1 MDQETLGEYYK
12 RVRAI
17 PKRDAAY
24 DHDDSPYRSP
34 HVLLNKT
41 SLLPPCGCTVDGYGT
56 ILEPIVIRFC
66 PLHEA
71 APKMHLLLWEAAEDS
86 GKVTLKWVEQARSV
100 LTEID
105 GE

>member
-1 MDQETLGEYYK
+1 MLGEYYK
-12 RVRAI
+12 RVRAV

-24 DHDDSPYRSP
+24 DHDDSPYKSP

-41 SLLPPCGCTVDGYGT
+41 SLLPPCGCSVDGYGT
-56 ILEPIVIRFC
+56 IREPFVIRFC
-66 PLHEA
+66 SLHEA
-71 APKMHLLLWEAAEDS
+71 APKMHQLLWEAAEDS

-100 LTEID
+100 LAEID